1 MNEIYSKIK
10 EAKKIL
16 IMSHP
21 NPDGDTLGAMCA
33 LNLALGGKADMLVQ
47 TSKEKYTHEIYE
59 FLPNIRNV
67 KTLANIQDTYDTVI
81 CVDVA
86 SYDRIIERAKRIFDK
101 AQCTINFDHHKTN
114 NGFAKYNL
122 IDPKAS
128 SACEILFTF
137 FEQNNIKI
145 TKDIALCLYVGILT
159 DTGSFRYET
168 TRAKTFEIAKKL
180 VEGGVDPSDI
190 AKKCYDQKP
199 KKMVLLQAYCLNNA
213 LFLHE
218 DKIAYSV
225 ILNSDM
231 KKFKTSDEHTEGIA
245 ESLRSI
251 KTVEISFVIKES
263 GKNCFK
269 VSLRSKYR
277 DIAKIAQ
284 IFGGGGHTFAAG
296 CTIKL
301 PQEEVLKVL
310 LGEIEKIL

>member
-1 MNEIYSKIK
+1 MNEIFAKIK

-33 LNLALGGKADMLVQ
+33 LKLALGDKADMLVQ
-47 TSKEKYTHEIYE
+47 TSKENYTHEIYE
-59 FLPNIRNV
+59 FLPNIKNA
-67 KTLANIQDTYDTVI
+67 KTLANIQEGYDTVI
-81 CVDVA
+81 CADVA

-101 AQCTINFDHHKTN
+101 SPVTINFDHHKTN
-114 NGFAKYNL
+114 NGFARYNL
-122 IDPKAS
+122 IDTNAS
-128 SACEILFTF
+128 SACEVLFTF
-137 FEQNNIKI
+137 FEENNVKI
-145 TKDIALCLYVGILT
+145 TKDIADCLYVGILT

-168 TRAKTFEIAKKL
+168 TSPRTFEIAKKL
-180 VEGGVDPSDI
+180 VETGVNPSDI
-190 AKKCYDQKP
+190 AKKCYDLKP
-199 KKMVLLQAYCLNNA
+199 KKMVLFQAYCLNNA
-213 LFLHE
+213 VFLYE

-251 KTVEISFVIKES
+251 KTVEISFVIKEA
-263 GKNCFK
+263 GKDCFK

-277 DIAKIAQ
+277 DVAKIAQ

-301 PQEEVLKVL
+301 PKEEALKVL
-310 LGEIEKIL
+310 LGKIEKIL